1 MNLFTNRNRLT
12 DIENKL
18 MVTKGEM
25 WVEGGGI
32 NQELGMNI
40 NIILNI
46 RQHSEHHNIMTL
58 IRTAMSLLKYTQ
70 QTDHNYPRVVWPT
83 QTSGRNTS
91 HILSTLCLLVQT
103 KTSELLLAVTST
115 DSYIMLIINKNS
127 KRFLCVFHQ
136 AMFHLN
142 SIYLIH

>member
-46 RQHSEHHNIMTL
+46 RQITNKD
-58 IRTAMSLLKYTQ
+58 LLYVTGNSTQ
-70 QTDHNYPRVVWPT
+70 YSV
-83 QTSGRNTS
+83 
-91 HILSTLCLLVQT
+91 
-103 KTSELLLAVTST
+103 
-115 DSYIMLIINKNS
+115 INCMRK
-127 KRFLCVFHQ
+127 
-136 AMFHLN
+136 
-142 SIYLIH
+142 

>member
-46 RQHSEHHNIMTL
+46 RQITNKD
-58 IRTAMSLLKYTQ
+58 LLYVT
-70 QTDHNYPRVVWPT
+70 
-83 QTSGRNTS
+83 G
-91 HILSTLCLLVQT
+91 
-103 KTSELLLAVTST
+103 TST
-115 DSYIMLIINKNS
+115 QYSVINFKRKES
-127 KRFLCVFHQ
+127 KKRMNTCITESLCCIPETDTT
-136 AMFHLN
+136 L
-142 SIYLIH
+142 